1 MSKYAIVD
9 LEMCNVPRS
18 ARKEE
23 YHSRSEIIQIG
34 AVLLDEKYEICD
46 RFVTFVHP
54 QYGVIDNFIRNLTG
68 ITQKDTADAPLLEE
82 ALKAFAAWLPEDAV
96 LVSWSESDEYQV
108 RRELELK
115 GLEIDGL
122 APYLDNWIDCQ
133 QTFADKM
140 DTDRCYNLTEALSV
154 AGIIYDDGAHDA
166 LVDAKNT
173 ALLFAKMSL
182 EPDFKLV
189 KCIITPDEVKNSS
202 YKPFADLLKGL
213 KL

>member
-82 ALKAFAAWLPEDAV
+82 ALKSFAAWLPEDAV

-154 AGIIYDDGAHDA
+154 AGIVYDDGAHDA

-182 EPDFKLV
+182 EPDFKH
-189 KCIITPDEVKNSS
+189 EVM
-202 YKPFADLLKGL
+202 L
-213 KL
+213 